1 MTLKNVLKNA
11 LISYIIISVDLFADF
26 ETNFNVT
33 NWSGIDFVGYIV
45 VFLFALGMDIYFEKK
60 KEIILSDLD
69 VSNDIGNEIN
79 AKINLSRSLIEMEQ
93 IDEARRL
100 LEEVLKENL
109 NSNDQSVANDLLE
122 SIK

>member
-1 MTLKNVLKNA
+1 
-11 LISYIIISVDLFADF
+11 
-26 ETNFNVT
+26 
-33 NWSGIDFVGYIV
+33 
-45 VFLFALGMDIYFEKK
+45 
-60 KEIILSDLD
+60 
-69 VSNDIGNEIN
+69 
-79 AKINLSRSLIEMEQ
+79 MEQ

>member
-1 MTLKNVLKNA
+1 MC
-11 LISYIIISVDLFADF
+11 IRDS
-26 ETNFNVT
+26 
-33 NWSGIDFVGYIV
+33 
-45 VFLFALGMDIYFEKK
+45 
-60 KEIILSDLD
+60 
-69 VSNDIGNEIN
+69 
-79 AKINLSRSLIEMEQ
+79 SRSLIEMEQ